1 MQQDEIE
8 YFGKTIRKKPRIG
21 VIKTKREER
30 PMKRILQHEEDEQ
43 DAQKEIDDFLYG
55 EYDG

>member
-1 MQQDEIE
+1 MQQNEIE